1 VVIVILRHQAVPPYA
16 IGLALGAG
24 AGGGLA
30 DAPLVKLLRRLP
42 PGVLLLANISA
53 ARRASA

>member
-1 VVIVILRHQAVPPYA
+1 MILRHQAVPPYA

-24 AGGGLA
+24 AGAGLA